1 MGTAVN
7 LYTRIHPQGRKAKGL
22 YYGGTESKYAILG
35 ERSEVIHDKM
45 EYSLNPRQ
53 SSNSAAAQG
62 QTFTTSN
69 LVTGSGTHGN
79 GVSISGISITPS
91 TIEIDANP
99 SSSST
104 REIRRTVSQVHNAYG
119 VGYTGASCELVFS
132 QGRDYVSSMTL
143 TLGTPS
149 VMPAGGGSVNS
160 CSYTLTVNW
169 VSGKQ
174 QTYDSKIPDG
184 ATINWTGV
192 TAGSK
197 GTTISNQTTAGTLR
211 CTVSF
216 DGKTASDNA
225 TVYQVG
231 NYVTSIDLTGFAIA
245 YSKSVSAAGGT
256 VSPTVTI
263 GTVRF
268 YYSSGSNGTATPSS
282 TYGSLTSGILYSGN
296 ADNGFSAP
304 NATTGA
310 MTASNRGTVTGSARN
325 SGTVTATRTVTWTPS
340 GSYNSSGVKSDSMSD
355 SDYATQEAN
364 SMESRVYEAPTFSL
378 ASSYTF
384 GEDGG
389 SYTISPR
396 NGKQT
401 YTDTYTSGSQST
413 GSTTLSGT
421 YTYAVQAS
429 AAGFSLSG
437 NKVTATK
444 NTVTTARGGFVV
456 RVTLTANGKSSY
468 KDITF
473 SQEAASLN
481 VEGWSISLT
490 YSDIPAGGGRVF
502 PNLSYT
508 FTYVSAGTEHRV
520 TSGAVVSYDYG
531 SGLVSASTLGTTEK
545 SRTLIRTI
553 KVTLSYTLNGQVYTG
568 STTANVYQE
577 ANSMES
583 RVYDEPTFSME
594 SSYEFGEDGGSY
606 TISPTGGKQ
615 TYTDTY
621 TSLSDTTGS
630 TTLSGIY
637 TYTVQASA
645 AGFSLRG
652 NKVTA
657 TKNTVTTAREGF
669 VVRVTLSANGKS
681 SYKYMTFSQEAAS
694 LNPEGWSISLTYSD
708 IPAGGGSVSPNL
720 AYTFTYVSGGTAYH
734 VTSGAV
740 VSYDYNNGIVSASTL
755 GTTEKDRTLIR
766 TIKVTLSYALNGQ
779 TYTGSTTANVY
790 QEANSMESRV
800 YDAPTFTMAT
810 SYEFGEDGGSYT
822 ISPSNGRQT
831 YTDTY
836 TSESQSTGSTT
847 LSGVYSYTTQ
857 TAAAGFSR
865 SNNIV
870 TAAKNTVT
878 TARGGFV
885 VRVKLTANGKSSYKD
900 ITFSQEAASLNPEG
914 WSISLTYSDIPA
926 GGGSVSPNLT
936 YTFTYV
942 SAGTAYHVTSGAVV
956 SYDYNYGVVSAS
968 SLGTTEKSRT
978 LIRTIKV
985 TLSYVLNGQTYT
997 GSTTANVYQEANSME
1012 SRVYDAPTFTM
1023 ATSYEFGED
1032 GGSYTISPTGGRQT
1046 YTDTYTSE
1054 SQSTG
1059 STTLSGVYSY
1069 TTQTAAAGF
1078 SRTNNIVS
1086 VTKNTATTERGG
1098 FVVRAT
1104 LTANG
1109 KSSYKDIT
1117 FSQEAASLNVEGWSI
1132 SLTYSDIPAGG
1143 GSVSPNLAY
1152 TFTYVSGGTAH
1163 RVTSGAGV
1171 SYDYDSGIVSASN
1184 LGTTEKSRTLIRTIK
1199 VTLSYVLNGQTYTGS
1214 TTANVYQEANIATQE
1229 YLVKIWG
1236 TRGYED
1242 QQTAFSYT
1250 FVNGNTSYDGDALGF
1265 SPFIWNDHKYASD
1278 VSIYLT
1284 LAERSSYSSGEIG
1297 NYIPLTPSL
1306 IRTDNINGTGSLL
1319 DAYQMK
1325 ISFTPNLFPKNLEG
1339 DIVISGNDTEEFTI
1353 KMTQVRTSYYLFVGG
1368 TYTPFDENCECTVSN
1383 SFKSDEE
1390 SYTFKICGDPEGSD
1404 GYPDGDPVFVSDS
1417 QFELVEQPS
1426 WITYRQDDDETIIV
1440 TFEENITG
1448 SIRNGQLV
1456 FGYAQERHGLNPYL
1470 SEGGRFKFYVNVAQ
1484 ATQQGVLEISPSTKT
1499 ITGTG
1504 TLQFT
1509 VKSSSNWTAELQPAI
1524 LGGKSPYTYAT
1535 INPSSGIAGEQL
1547 ITVNIFDNHEDTSS
1561 TAATISRILIVRC
1574 ENQEGAH
1581 DTANITQLGVL
1592 HRAYNLCVNR
1602 DGYYS
1607 CMAGGVASNN
1617 PYFEISEAF
1626 KPEGDSFK
1634 FQIRN
1639 MDNGT
1644 VLESSEEP
1652 TMVLSPSNA
1661 GNISYA
1667 NGEFSVEINEG
1678 NVVARD
1684 ITAKV
1689 TYNDEIHSYFNGPYS
1704 IEFRQEA
1711 YDTNYVYM
1719 SIGDTSHLQLF
1730 ITNDTSG
1737 IFNLATV
1744 QIGLLLQTTQGQI
1757 YEPTIT
1763 FAPNREEII
1772 FDPAG
1777 YYGVTIPK
1785 NGEFV
1790 ISALHV
1796 KVTNFNI
1803 TSVSNP
1809 HLGLQIDSALI
1820 KRTTTT
1826 GELLA
1831 RFTANPTEY
1840 TNPVIDGVCEFY
1852 CDNIIEGPKIAL
1864 DGGYIKLSN
1873 TGTIRLHI
1881 MN

>member
-35 ERSEVIHDKM
+35 GGGEVIHDKM

-53 SSNSAAAQG
+53 SSNSAAAEG

-69 LVTGSGTHGN
+69 LITGSGTHGN

-132 QGRDYVSSMTL
+132 QARDYVSSMTL

-225 TVYQVG
+225 TVYQAG

-256 VSPTVTI
+256 VSPTVTN
-263 GTVRF
+263 GTVRY

-282 TYGSLTSGILYSGN
+282 TYGSLTSAIIYSGN
-296 ADNGFSAP
+296 AANGFTAP

-355 SDYATQEAN
+355 SDYATQIAN
-364 SMESRVYEAPTFSL
+364 SVISSSRVYDAPTFSL

-389 SYTISPR
+389 SYTISPS

-401 YTDTYTSGSQST
+401 YTDTYTSGSHSTGSTTLSGTYSYTTQTAAAGFSRTNNIVSVTKNTATTERGGFVVRVKLTANGKSSYKDITFSQEAASLSDISWSVQLTYADVSASGGTVHPQLSYTLSYLLDGTKITIQSGATITYEGASNANGDVTADNLGTTIQNRSLVATVTVKLSYSIDGELTTTSKTVSVYQAGNYVSSIDLTGFAIAYSKSVSAAGGTVSPTVTNGTVRYYYSSGSNGTATPSSTYGSLTSAIIYSGNAANGFTAPNATTGAMTASNRGTVTGSARNSGTVTATRTVTWTPSGSYNSSGVKSDSMSDSDYATQIANSVISGSRVYDEPTFSLATSYEFGEDGGSYTISPSNGKQTYTDTYTSGRHST

-421 YTYAVQAS
+421 YTYAVQAA

-456 RVTLTANGKSSY
+456 RVKLTANGKSSY
-468 KDITF
+468 KD
-473 SQEAASLN
+473 
-481 VEGWSISLT
+481 
-490 YSDIPAGGGRVF
+490 
-502 PNLSYT
+502 
-508 FTYVSAGTEHRV
+508 
-520 TSGAVVSYDYG
+520 
-531 SGLVSASTLGTTEK
+531 
-545 SRTLIRTI
+545 
-553 KVTLSYTLNGQVYTG
+553 
-568 STTANVYQE
+568 
-577 ANSMES
+577 
-583 RVYDEPTFSME
+583 
-594 SSYEFGEDGGSY
+594 
-606 TISPTGGKQ
+606 
-615 TYTDTY
+615 
-621 TSLSDTTGS
+621 
-630 TTLSGIY
+630 
-637 TYTVQASA
+637 
-645 AGFSLRG
+645 
-652 NKVTA
+652 
-657 TKNTVTTAREGF
+657 
-669 VVRVTLSANGKS
+669 
-681 SYKYMTFSQEAAS
+681 MTFSQEAAS
-694 LNPEGWSISLTYSD
+694 LDAEGWIISLTYSD
-708 IPAGGGSVSPNL
+708 IPAGGGSVNPNL
-720 AYTFTYVSGGTAYH
+720 SYTFTYVSAGTTYH

-740 VSYDYNNGIVSASTL
+740 VSYDYDSGIVSASTL
-755 GTTEKDRTLIR
+755 GTTEKGRTLIR

-790 QEANSMESRV
+790 QEANSMDSRV
-800 YDAPTFTMAT
+800 YDAPAFSMAS
-810 SYEFGEDGGSYT
+810 SYTFGEDGGSYT

-836 TSESQSTGSTT
+836 TSGSHSTGSTT

-870 TAAKNTVT
+870 TAA
-878 TARGGFV
+878 
-885 VRVKLTANGKSSYKD
+885 
-900 ITFSQEAASLNPEG
+900 
-914 WSISLTYSDIPA
+914 
-926 GGGSVSPNLT
+926 
-936 YTFTYV
+936 
-942 SAGTAYHVTSGAVV
+942 
-956 SYDYNYGVVSAS
+956 
-968 SLGTTEKSRT
+968 
-978 LIRTIKV
+978 
-985 TLSYVLNGQTYT
+985 
-997 GSTTANVYQEANSME
+997 
-1012 SRVYDAPTFTM
+1012 
-1023 ATSYEFGED
+1023 
-1032 GGSYTISPTGGRQT
+1032 
-1046 YTDTYTSE
+1046 
-1054 SQSTG
+1054 
-1059 STTLSGVYSY
+1059 
-1069 TTQTAAAGF
+1069 
-1078 SRTNNIVS
+1078 
-1086 VTKNTATTERGG
+1086 KNTATTERGG

-1143 GSVSPNLAY
+1143 GSVRPNLTY
-1152 TFTYVSGGTAH
+1152 TFTYVSGGTTH

-1171 SYDYDSGIVSASN
+1171 SYDYNNGVVSASS
-1184 LGTTEKSRTLIRTIK
+1184 LGTTEKSRNLIRTIK

-1214 TTANVYQEANIATQE
+1214 TTANVYQEANIATQK

-1242 QQTAFSYT
+1242 EQTAFSYH
-1250 FVNGNTSYDGDALGF
+1250 FVNGNTIYDGDALGF
-1265 SPFIWNDHKYASD
+1265 SPFIWNDHKFASD
-1278 VSIYLT
+1278 IPIYLT

-1417 QFELVEQPS
+1417 QFELDEQPS

-1456 FGYAQERHGLNPYL
+1456 FGYVQERHGLNPYL

-1644 VLESSEEP
+1644 LLESSEEP

-1737 IFNLATV
+1737 IFNLAV
-1744 QIGLLLQTTQGQI
+1744 VEIGLLLQTTQGQI

-1763 FAPNREEII
+1763 FGPNREEII

-1777 YYGVTIPK
+1777 YEGVNIPK
-1785 NGEFV
+1785 NSELV

-1796 KVTNFNI
+1796 KVTSFSI

-1831 RFTANPTEY
+1831 RFTANYPEY

-1852 CDNIIEGPKIAL
+1852 CDNLNEGPKFAL
-1864 DGGYIKLSN
+1864 TDGYNKLSN